1 MNRCACVAQYHIKPS
16 GVSVGADKRIVCDGL
31 SKGPKWAEQGRLGR
45 EQGKDRAGGRAGWV
59 GNRARTGQGAG
70 QRTGQALGQG
80 QGRGQGSSH
89 MYGLI
94 RPVVPIHSSGQMT
107 S

>member
-1 MNRCACVAQYHIKPS
+1 VNWCACVAQYHIKPS

-31 SKGPKWAEQGRLGR
+31 SKGAKWAEQGRLGR
-45 EQGKDRAGGRAGWV
+45 KQGKD
-59 GNRARTGQGAG
+59 GAG

>member
-1 MNRCACVAQYHIKPS
+1 VNWCACVAQYHIKPS

-31 SKGPKWAEQGRLGR
+31 SKGAKWAEQGRLGRKQGKGQGRLGR
-45 EQGKDRAGGRAGWV
+45 EQGKD
-59 GNRARTGQGAG
+59 GAG